1 MKSVNFIF
9 ILAVFFATIGG
20 VSSDLY
26 LPSLPAIAHS
36 LHTSVSLTQL
46 SVALFMLGLS
56 FARLIVAIVSDAFGR
71 KNPLMIS
78 LLICLVGCAC
88 CLFATNIYVLL
99 VGRLLQG
106 FGAGGSNILGRV
118 ILRDG
123 VPSNLLAK
131 YMSYFSMIGITLMSA
146 APFIGGYIERYFNWR
161 VSFVILLIYT
171 VTALIVSIFLLP
183 ETNKFKNTDNLKLSF
198 LKTNLK
204 TLFVEPT
211 FIISALFLAI
221 GYGSLVAWLTAGPI
235 ILQKVLLLSP
245 VTFGWCAAL
254 IGFCYFLAAFTNSKL
269 VNRFAIHKIQRFGIW
284 CFFAGGIMLLI
295 PSLFF
300 HYISLAAFILPLM
313 LAIYGLGLLVPNSYV
328 VGLIPF
334 AKIAGIAAAV
344 LSFIQVIGAFITST
358 IISLSPNRN
367 QMPVGLILCV
377 GGFICLILIRFLK
390 KTRLK
395 LKSV

>member
-1 MKSVNFIF
+1 MKSVKFIF

-36 LHTSVSLTQL
+36 LHTSISLTQL

-56 FARLIVAIVSDAFGR
+56 FSRLIVAIISDAFGR
-71 KNPLMIS
+71 RNPLMIS
-78 LLICLVGCAC
+78 LLICLIGCAC

-171 VTALIVSIFLLP
+171 IAALIVSIFALP
-183 ETNKFKNTDNLKLSF
+183 ETNKFRNTDNLKLSF

-221 GYGSLVAWLTAGPI
+221 GYGSLVAWLTAGPV

-245 VTFGWCAAL
+245 VVFGWCAAL

-269 VNRFAIHKIQRFGIW
+269 VHRFKIYQIQQFGIW
-284 CFFAGGIMLLI
+284 CFFVGGIVLLVPI
-295 PSLFF
+295 LFF
-300 HYISLAAFILPLM
+300 HYINLVVFILPLM
-313 LAIYGLGLLVPNSYV
+313 LAIYGLGLLIPNAYV
-328 VGLIPF
+328 TGLIPF
-334 AKIAGIAAAV
+334 GKIAGIAAA
-344 LSFIQVIGAFITST
+344 LLAFIQVIGAFVTST
-358 IISLSPNRN
+358 IISLSPDRS
-367 QMPVGLILCV
+367 QMPVAFILFV
-377 GGFICLILIRFLK
+377 GGFICLILIGFLK
-390 KTRLK
+390 KNQAQQK
-395 LKSV
+395 NI